1 MEKKLAKPHFIKVQK
16 LENGYDG
23 YNVKVK
29 VVSVERT
36 TSKTGDLE
44 IARAVVG
51 DETGVANAFFK
62 GDNAKLIDKG
72 QVIAIRNGR
81 IKLIK
86 NHISLQVDLFGRI
99 TKETDE
105 IKVNPENNISEKE
118 ITKRKNNR
126 PRKDD
131 GHRRDNKPRRND
143 EKPRREFNN
152 KKFDGRSPKRN
163 FREDKK

>member
-1 MEKKLAKPHFIKVQK
+1 M
-16 LENGYDG
+16 
-23 YNVKVK
+23 
-29 VVSVERT
+29 SVERT

-86 NHISLQVDLFGRI
+86 NHISL
-99 TKETDE
+99 
-105 IKVNPENNISEKE
+105 
-118 ITKRKNNR
+118 
-126 PRKDD
+126 
-131 GHRRDNKPRRND
+131 
-143 EKPRREFNN
+143 
-152 KKFDGRSPKRN
+152 
-163 FREDKK
+163 